1 MDENKKKWETYM
13 SDKPIVDPDLGIEIN
28 GAGRQYFDNVI
39 IDNLM
44 DAIIEMSATLWT
56 VRDRQIVLEKILE
69 EKGIDANTLIEA
81 YIPNENDLAAR
92 LYERDE
98 MVQRIFRSFVRR
110 PTDATA
116 LDADAPSL
124 REITD

>member
-1 MDENKKKWETYM
+1 M

-69 EKGIDANTLIEA
+69 DKGIDAGVLIEA
-81 YIPNENDLAAR
+81 YVPDENDLTAR
-92 LYERDE
+92 LSERDE

-110 PTDATA
+110 PTEAVA